1 MGTRQHGKA
10 GMATDSSASET
21 ERLIGW
27 KRIARHVGC
36 SERTARR
43 WEAEEGL
50 PVHRQV
56 HEARS
61 TVYAHPA
68 ELDDWIRSR
77 APGAIAGDGDT
88 RKPGRLS
95 PTIWPWIAGV
105 AIVALLALN
114 FFGYLNLRRETAS
127 PPPPVA
133 APVLTDNAN
142 ALDLYERGLALW
154 QQRGKEPNR
163 RAILLLTEAV
173 EQDEDFAE
181 AWAALASAWA
191 TYPTYD
197 EAIDLSAAQD
207 KAILAADRALR
218 LKPELAEPRTLMAEI
233 AERRGDWIAARDIYE
248 DAMARDPDN
257 PTIYLWAA
265 GHSREAGYM
274 QESLALT
281 RKALEIE
288 PNYPPALNELAMNTT
303 FYVDETEGRRQL
315 EIIWNEHGLQMPVT
329 WFGRWMVLLWQSEF
343 DEMANWQSEC
353 PMADA
358 CAYFDRAREVYR
370 RGAPDETEAFVGEI
384 VDAYEAVLPAQMAI
398 SLIQETGDTD
408 TMLTIAERESEKGR
422 FLNAVIF
429 YDPRN
434 ADFRAGPRFTG
445 IVQTLGLFDYWRAAG
460 APDFCASEP
469 EADVCRL
476 LARG

>member
-1 MGTRQHGKA
+1 
-10 GMATDSSASET
+10 MATDSST
-21 ERLIGW
+21 PDGERLIGW

-77 APGAIAGDGDT
+77 TPGAIDGVAEG
-88 RKPGRLS
+88 RGSGRLLQK
-95 PTIWPWIAGV
+95 IWPWAAGV
-105 AIVALLALN
+105 TIVALLALN
-114 FFGYLNLRRETAS
+114 FLGYLNLRRETAAS
-127 PPPPVA
+127 PPPIETA
-133 APVLTDNAN
+133 ALTDNAN

-173 EQDEDFAE
+173 EQDEGFAE
-181 AWAALASAWA
+181 AWAALSSAWA

-197 EAIDLSAAQD
+197 EEADLNAALD
-207 KAILAADRALR
+207 KALLASDRALR
-218 LKPELAEPRTLMAEI
+218 LNPDLVEPRTLMAEI
-233 AERRGDWIAARDIYE
+233 AERRGDWITARDIYE
-248 DAMARDPDN
+248 DALSRDPDN
-257 PTIYLWAA
+257 PTIFLWAA

-274 QESLALT
+274 GEAFALT
-281 RKALEIE
+281 QQALDIE
-288 PNYPPALNELAMNTT
+288 PNYPPALNEMAMNTT
-303 FYVDETEGRRQL
+303 FYVDAAEGRRLL
-315 EIIWNEHGLQMPVT
+315 ETVWNEHGLELPVT
-329 WFGRWMVLLWQSEF
+329 WFGRWMVLLWQGEF

-353 PMADA
+353 PIGEA
-358 CAYFDRAREVYR
+358 CGYFDRAREVYSR
-370 RGAPDETEAFVGEI
+370 SDPDEVQAFAREMLE
-384 VDAYEAVLPAQMAI
+384 AYEAGLPAQMAI

-422 FLNAVIF
+422 FINAVIF

-434 ADFRAGPRFTG
+434 AAFRTGPRFTG
-445 IVQTLGLFDYWRAAG
+445 IVRNLGLLDYWRQAG
-460 APDFCASEP
+460 APDFCSNEP
-469 EADVCRL
+469 EADVCQVL
-476 LARG
+476 DAT